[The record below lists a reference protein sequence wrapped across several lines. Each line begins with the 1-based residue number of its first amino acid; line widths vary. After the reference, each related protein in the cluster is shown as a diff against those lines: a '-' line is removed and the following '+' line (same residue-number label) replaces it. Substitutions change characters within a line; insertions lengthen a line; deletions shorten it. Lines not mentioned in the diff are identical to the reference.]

1 MDGSKGKE
9 VQAIL
14 AAALQGTLTEQQVER
29 LVEIDLELVKVALLA
44 AAKRIAE
51 QGDKITQ
58 QDKQIARQDA
68 VIAKL
73 QAKVNGPQTPHPS
86 TPSGQQPVYTKPPA
100 PKRKGK
106 PGARKGHK
114 PARRPKPERID
125 RTEAHHAERCPDCGC
140 QELVP
145 GNRQRTRTIEDILED
160 LRTCVT
166 EHTIHSSWCPVCKK
180 YVEPAVPD
188 ALPKASLGHA
198 IVALTCWLHY
208 GLGVTIA
215 QIVAIFRHHLQ
226 THISAGGLVAM
237 WLRVAQILEP
247 WYEQIAREA
256 RGSAFLHA
264 DETGCRVNGQT
275 WWLWCF
281 ATKQVCYYMVDR
293 SRGSP
298 ALEKF
303 FTEAFDGVL
312 VVDFWAAYNAILAA
326 DKQRCLV
333 HLLRELSA
341 VDERNDSPQWKAFA
355 KKLRRLLRDGMRL
368 RGRADFLPEKYRS
381 QIQQL
386 DARLMKLARG
396 TYADADASR
405 LAKRLLRH
413 CDEIFTFL
421 DYREV
426 AFENNLAERMI
437 RPAVV
442 LRHNS
447 QSNRSERGAAA
458 QSVMMS
464 VYQTLKLR
472 GLDPLATMVEALRTY
487 VVTGELPPLP
497 EFPVARG

>member
-1 MDGSKGKE
+1 MDRAKGKE

-29 LVEIDLELVKVALLA
+29 LAALDPELLKLALLA

-51 QGDKITQ
+51 QGQKIGQQNEKIAQ
-58 QDKQIARQDA
+58 QDAAIAALKDKLDGSQA
-68 VIAKL
+68 V
-73 QAKVNGPQTPHPS
+73 HPS
-86 TPSGQQPVYTKPPA
+86 TPSGQRPVYTKPTTPQ
-100 PKRKGK
+100 RKGR

-114 PARRPKPERID
+114 PARRPKPQQID
-125 RTEAHHAERCPDCGC
+125 RTEEHHVEQCPDCGC
-140 QELVP
+140 QELIH
-145 GNRQRTRTIEDILED
+145 GKRRRERTIEDILED
-160 LRTCVT
+160 LQTLVT
-166 EHTIHSSWCPVCKK
+166 QHTICGSWCPVCKK
-180 YVEPAVPD
+180 YVEPIVPD
-188 ALPKASLGHA
+188 ALPKASLGHR

-237 WLRVAQILEP
+237 WLRMAQILEP

-256 RGSAFLHA
+256 RNSAVLHA

-281 ATKQVCYYMVDR
+281 ANGQVCYYMIDR

-312 VVDFWAAYNAILAA
+312 VVDFWAAYNAVLAA

-341 VDERNDSPQWKAFA
+341 VDQRNDTPAWKAFA
-355 KKLRRLLRDGMRL
+355 KKLRRLLRDGIRL
-368 RGRADFLPEKYRS
+368 RGRADFSPEKYRS
-381 QIQQL
+381 QIQRL

-421 DYREV
+421 DYPDV

-447 QSNRSERGAAA
+447 QSNRSERGAAV
-458 QSVMMS
+458 QSMMMS

-472 GLDPLATMVEALRTY
+472 GLDPLATIVEALRTY
-487 VVTGELPPLP
+487 VLTGQLPPLP
-497 EFPVARG
+497 ESAVARG